1 MEKKNTQAQNG
12 AILTS
17 VRPVQRQGCTRTKL
31 RKLQRPAMKT
41 LLKILGV
48 LVVCVVLVL
57 VIFRITGFGPHGRT
71 PGLWLGGTVVTTP
84 VSDWSFASE
93 YFTLEIQT
101 RTPYVLPHSVTAAC
115 ITYMGQLY
123 VGSIYEPGLQY
134 PHGRNWNENV
144 ARDPHVR
151 VKVGDHLYDA
161 TLVHVSD
168 PSLVA
173 AVLQAEQARYRGFR
187 VPPGGSLQLFHV
199 VQTSAPAT
207 TSRE

>member
-1 MEKKNTQAQNG
+1 
-12 AILTS
+12 
-17 VRPVQRQGCTRTKL
+17 
-31 RKLQRPAMKT
+31 MKT
-41 LLKILGV
+41 LLKVLGV
-48 LVVCVVLVL
+48 VVACVVLVL

-71 PGLWLGGTVVTTP
+71 PGLWLSGTVVTTP
-84 VSDWSFASE
+84 VSDWSFAGK

-101 RTPYVLPHSVTAAC
+101 RTPYLLPHSVTAAC

-151 VKVGDHLYDA
+151 VRVGDDLYDA
-161 TLVHVSD
+161 TLVHVTD

-199 VQTSAPAT
+199 VQTSGPV
-207 TSRE
+207 SMNRE